1 MKKSELFKLAQIAVL
16 NDEKMTVSEKK
27 DVLELLLWEESFA
40 KLVEDIAEKRE
51 EDAE

>member
-16 NDEKMTVSEKK
+16 NDANMSVSEKVE
-27 DVLELLLWEESFA
+27 VLERLLWEENLA
-40 KLVEDIAEKRE
+40 KLVEDIVEKRE